1 MPSTLPQ
8 KNLIVRSRFLFL
20 YGYFGDLWTSTII
33 DGHIL
38 TTRTQKRWTIFI
50 LNYFRRPMSL
60 TPTVT
65 KVLESFVGQWVL
77 YEVEGKIDNR
87 QYGTLR
93 GGSTTHELV
102 DILNQ
107 RHQALENNFYL

>member
-1 MPSTLPQ
+1 
-8 KNLIVRSRFLFL
+8 
-20 YGYFGDLWTSTII
+20 
-33 DGHIL
+33 
-38 TTRTQKRWTIFI
+38 
-50 LNYFRRPMSL
+50 MSL

-107 RHQALENNFYL
+107 RHQALENNFYLWKWYLSIYRAFGHVGNYTVLRKLTDL